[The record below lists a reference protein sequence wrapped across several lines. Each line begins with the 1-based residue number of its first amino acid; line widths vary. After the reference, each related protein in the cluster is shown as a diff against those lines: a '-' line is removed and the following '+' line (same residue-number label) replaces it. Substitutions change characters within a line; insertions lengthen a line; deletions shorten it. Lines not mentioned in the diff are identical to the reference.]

1 MTNGDRRGPRRLV
14 RPPAATIRWPDEGK
28 CSWYN
33 TASGT
38 NKCGKLSRNPT
49 PSGIALN
56 WLLRLRWW
64 VIGCQVL
71 LVCAIIL
78 IFPLAVPL
86 PILALILGF
95 EIGSNIWL
103 HYLERK
109 KGAIQEGI
117 LILVM
122 ILDIILLTALL
133 HATGGPM
140 NPFTFLYLIHV
151 ALAAILMRQRW
162 SAALAAFTTL
172 AYATLFLLPPH
183 DPVDHALSGLDALL
197 APCHGEA
204 NPEAALFGSQ
214 VSLHLQGMWVAFAIT
229 AFFIAFFVG
238 RIHQALEEYRRTA
251 NDLREQKIKNEK
263 LAALATLAAGAAHE
277 FSTPL
282 ATIAVASGEMQHHL
296 REAGVRSCIATDC
309 CNARPDPTPE
319 LLEDLGLIRE
329 QVERCREILD
339 QMTAD
344 AGEHRGEG
352 ISEFTVQEVIEQA
365 LATFSLDSRAR
376 IVVDNQAGDMAIRMP
391 FRTLSRVIRGL
402 VKNGLEASPE
412 SSLVTLN
419 CRTEGERLLFSVSDQ
434 GSGMSPEVLQR
445 AAEPFFTTKEP
456 GKGMGLGLFL
466 AKSAAERFGGG
477 LEITS
482 RPGEGTT
489 VTLSL
494 HRHHPQ
500 GTEGAWN

>member
-1 MTNGDRRGPRRLV
+1 MRQIVAESATSGPLKLQPRPLKMPFSFP
-14 RPPAATIRWPDEGK
+14 PPAQQ
-28 CSWYN
+28 
-33 TASGT
+33 
-38 NKCGKLSRNPT
+38 T

-71 LVCAIIL
+71 LVLAIIL
-78 IFPLAVPL
+78 LFPLAVPL
-86 PILALILGF
+86 PILALILGS

-109 KGAIQEGI
+109 KGAINEGV
-117 LILVM
+117 LILAMV
-122 ILDIILLTALL
+122 LDIVLLTALL

-172 AYATLFLLPPH
+172 AYATLFILPPH

-238 RIHQALEEYRRTA
+238 RIHKALEEYRQTA

-282 ATIAVASGEMQHHL
+282 ATIAVASGEMQHFL
-296 REAGVRSCIATDC
+296 RRSPAP
-309 CNARPDPTPE
+309 APE

-352 ISEFTVQEVIEQA
+352 ISEFTVREVIEQA
-365 LATFSLDSRAR
+365 FATFSLDSRAR
-376 IVVDNQAGDMAIRMP
+376 IVVDNQAGALPIRMP
-391 FRTLSRVIRGL
+391 FRTLSRVLRGL
-402 VKNGLEASPE
+402 VKNGLEASPDNG
-412 SSLVTLN
+412 SVTLN
-419 CRTEGERLLFSVSDQ
+419 CRTEGERLIFTISDQ
-434 GSGMSPEVLQR
+434 GSGMNPELLQR

-494 HRHHPQ
+494 HRHHLQ
-500 GTEGAWN
+500 GTEEQWN